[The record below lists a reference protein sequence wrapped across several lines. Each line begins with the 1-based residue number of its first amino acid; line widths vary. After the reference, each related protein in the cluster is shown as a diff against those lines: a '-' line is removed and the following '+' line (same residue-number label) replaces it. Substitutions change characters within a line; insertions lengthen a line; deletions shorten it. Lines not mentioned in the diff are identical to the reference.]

1 MRLKLNGSASLFM
14 ISLQGCNE
22 FHDGW
27 LHGVFGLPCVPE
39 ILDDLANEGWRLGY
53 QTAIETGDSAVM
65 AIPPMLLLRQIIVTK
80 ADSDVQQ

>member
-1 MRLKLNGSASLFM
+1 M
-14 ISLQGCNE
+14 INLRGDGE

-39 ILDDLANEGWRLGY
+39 IPDDITNESWRLGY

-65 AIPPMLLLRQIIVTK
+65 AIPPMLLLGQIIVTK
-80 ADSDVQQ
+80 AE